1 MHIKHLKLFLKVVLI
16 LAPLWV
22 SGRNAPITTAGSAS
36 VCPPGSVTIPLTVTN
51 FTLVTAMSLRLDYD
65 PTKLTFVNYSNLN
78 PALAGAM
85 VNDAGVSPTLR
96 KILIVW
102 TNINPLTLGNG
113 SKLMDL
119 NFTLTGSTNTLSF
132 NNTAGGG
139 GECEY
144 ADEYGNAMNDI
155 PTSSYYYDALITNLA
170 TGNAGTITGPN
181 SLCAGATGVTYT
193 VPPISNATSYTW
205 TLPVGATIVSGGNTA
220 SIVVNFS
227 NTAVSGNVTVFGT
240 GPCGAGSPSSLNVT
254 VNSRPV
260 PVINGISTVCS
271 TTTGV
276 TYATEPGMTGYSWTI
291 TSGGIITSGSGTNTI
306 VVTWNTAGTQNLT
319 VTYTDNNG
327 CTPVSP
333 ATKSVTV
340 NPRPVPT
347 ITGIS
352 AVCAATTG
360 IPYNTEAGMTGYTWT
375 ISAGGTIISGAGTNA
390 IVVTWNTPGNQ
401 NLSVTYTAPATG
413 CAPLSATNKQITV
426 KPLPVPTI
434 TGPSGACENSPGNS
448 YSTESGM
455 TNYVWTVSPGGL
467 ITSGGGTADNSVTI
481 TWLSPGSQ
489 TVGVNYTNN
498 DGCSALTATVYP
510 VQVSPLPGAAGAV
523 TGPAAVCQG
532 ATGIVYSTGAIPN
545 AITYIWSLPAGVTI
559 TSGAGTNQITVN
571 FGPTATSGQITVT
584 GNNTCGN
591 GTTSPLIQVSVDL
604 PPGPA
609 GVITGRDT
617 VCAAETGVVY
627 QVDPVQN
634 ATSYE
639 WALPTGAV
647 ITSGAG
653 TNQITVTFGATP
665 VPGII
670 TVRGSNGCGPGTP
683 SPDFNVLILPIPET
697 PVVTADG
704 PVLTS
709 SAPAGN
715 QWYYNGFILEGATG
729 QVYTVLHN
737 TGYYWTVVTLGECPS
752 EPSNKVWVEITG
764 IEQPSGSEFVIFPTP
779 NDGSFN
785 LKIKTS
791 GSSPCSFSIVTLSG
805 TEVFRLDHLMAY
817 PELQRQVILDRV
829 PEGLYLA
836 ILTVGDQKWVKK
848 FPVVVR

>member
-1 MHIKHLKLFLKVVLI
+1 MHIKHLKHFFKVVLI

-36 VCPPGSVTIPLTVTN
+36 VCTPGSVTVPLTVTN

-102 TNINPLTLGNG
+102 TNIIPLTLGNG

-144 ADEYGNAMNDI
+144 ADEYGNAMNDL

-170 TGNAGTITGPN
+170 TGIAGTITGPN
-181 SLCAGATGVTYT
+181 SLCAGTTGVTYT
-193 VPPISNATSYTW
+193 VPPIANATSYTW

-227 NTAVSGNVTVFGT
+227 NTAVSGTVTVFGT

-260 PVINGISTVCS
+260 PVINGISTVCA

-276 TYATEPGMTGYSWTI
+276 IYTTEPGMTGYSWTI
-291 TSGGIITSGSGTNTI
+291 TSGGIITSGSGTSTI

-352 AVCAATTG
+352 TVCASTTG
-360 IPYNTEAGMTGYTWT
+360 VPYNTEAGMTGYTWT

-401 NLSVTYTAPATG
+401 NLSVTYTTPATG
-413 CAPLSATNKQITV
+413 CVPLSPTNKQVTV

-434 TGPSGACENSPGNS
+434 TGLSGACENSPGNS

-455 TNYVWTVSPGGL
+455 ANYVWTVSPGGL
-467 ITSGGGTADNSVTI
+467 ITSGGGSADNSVTI

-489 TVGVNYTNN
+489 TVGVNYTNS

-591 GTTSPLIQVSVDL
+591 GTTSPLFQVSVDL

-653 TNQITVTFGATP
+653 TNQITVTFGTIP
-665 VPGII
+665 VSGII

-848 FPVVVR
+848 FLVVVR